1 MIMHKARK
9 EFTVS
14 NLYSKIKI
22 MKKTTIAI
30 IQSILYLIAPYIA
43 LQLCRMNRSIVTDNL
58 FFIFLILL
66 TISFWFS
73 IWKLEKALDNDS
85 QQYNSKK
92 LEFWY
97 FLITYIF
104 SYFCT
109 KLEIFVLFLR
119 QWNKPLIQ
127 LDLRRNVHSLKTVL
141 YNRNVLYFKVE

>member
-1 MIMHKARK
+1 LGKNKTIIKLEMIKHKARK

-22 MKKTTIAI
+22 MKKKTIAI
-30 IQSILYLIAPYIA
+30 IQCILYLIAPYIA

-85 QQYNSKK
+85 Q
-92 LEFWY
+92 
-97 FLITYIF
+97 
-104 SYFCT
+104 
-109 KLEIFVLFLR
+109 
-119 QWNKPLIQ
+119 
-127 LDLRRNVHSLKTVL
+127 
-141 YNRNVLYFKVE
+141 

>member
-1 MIMHKARK
+1 MIKHKARK

-22 MKKTTIAI
+22 MKKKTIAI
-30 IQSILYLIAPYIA
+30 IQCILYLIAPYIA

-85 QQYNSKK
+85 
-92 LEFWY
+92 
-97 FLITYIF
+97 
-104 SYFCT
+104 
-109 KLEIFVLFLR
+109 
-119 QWNKPLIQ
+119 
-127 LDLRRNVHSLKTVL
+127 
-141 YNRNVLYFKVE
+141 

>member
-1 MIMHKARK
+1 MIKHKARK

-22 MKKTTIAI
+22 MKKKTIAI

-85 QQYNSKK
+85 Q
-92 LEFWY
+92 
-97 FLITYIF
+97 
-104 SYFCT
+104 
-109 KLEIFVLFLR
+109 
-119 QWNKPLIQ
+119 
-127 LDLRRNVHSLKTVL
+127 
-141 YNRNVLYFKVE
+141 

>member
-1 MIMHKARK
+1 MNFVENKTIIKLGMIKHKARK

-22 MKKTTIAI
+22 MKKKTIAI
-30 IQSILYLIAPYIA
+30 IQCILYLIAPYIA

-85 QQYNSKK
+85 Q
-92 LEFWY
+92 
-97 FLITYIF
+97 
-104 SYFCT
+104 
-109 KLEIFVLFLR
+109 
-119 QWNKPLIQ
+119 
-127 LDLRRNVHSLKTVL
+127 
-141 YNRNVLYFKVE
+141 

>member
-1 MIMHKARK
+1 MNFGKNKTIIKLEMIKHKARK

-22 MKKTTIAI
+22 MKKKTVAI
-30 IQSILYLIAPYIA
+30 IQCILYLIAPYIA

-85 QQYNSKK
+85 Q
-92 LEFWY
+92 
-97 FLITYIF
+97 
-104 SYFCT
+104 
-109 KLEIFVLFLR
+109 
-119 QWNKPLIQ
+119 
-127 LDLRRNVHSLKTVL
+127 
-141 YNRNVLYFKVE
+141 

>member
-14 NLYSKIKI
+14 NLYSKII
-22 MKKTTIAI
+22 KKKTIAI
-30 IQSILYLIAPYIA
+30 IQCILYLIAPYIA

-85 QQYNSKK
+85 Q
-92 LEFWY
+92 
-97 FLITYIF
+97 
-104 SYFCT
+104 
-109 KLEIFVLFLR
+109 
-119 QWNKPLIQ
+119 
-127 LDLRRNVHSLKTVL
+127 
-141 YNRNVLYFKVE
+141 

>member
-1 MIMHKARK
+1 MNFGKNKTIIKLETIKHKARK

-22 MKKTTIAI
+22 MKKKTIAI
-30 IQSILYLIAPYIA
+30 IQCILYLIAPYIA

-85 QQYNSKK
+85 Q
-92 LEFWY
+92 
-97 FLITYIF
+97 
-104 SYFCT
+104 
-109 KLEIFVLFLR
+109 
-119 QWNKPLIQ
+119 
-127 LDLRRNVHSLKTVL
+127 
-141 YNRNVLYFKVE
+141 

>member
-1 MIMHKARK
+1 MNFGKNKTIIKLEMIMHQARK

-22 MKKTTIAI
+22 MKKKTIAI
-30 IQSILYLIAPYIA
+30 IQCILYLIAPYIA

-85 QQYNSKK
+85 Q
-92 LEFWY
+92 
-97 FLITYIF
+97 
-104 SYFCT
+104 
-109 KLEIFVLFLR
+109 
-119 QWNKPLIQ
+119 
-127 LDLRRNVHSLKTVL
+127 
-141 YNRNVLYFKVE
+141 